1 MTTAPASLTWF
12 ARHELGLFWR
22 DFVAMMTAGR
32 PQRVAVLVA
41 VLAVV
46 VAVAHLIAH
55 ALIAPWAAAGIAPDK
70 PTLVLLTGGGALFF
84 TLMLSQ
90 AMESVT
96 RAYYA
101 RADLDLI
108 LSSPASARRLFAV
121 RTSAI
126 AVTTMALAFLL
137 AGPAINVLVVEDGAG
152 WLSAFAVL
160 AALSALATAL
170 SVLITVA
177 LFNSVGP
184 KRTRLI
190 AQIAAAVVGAG
201 FIIGIQAV
209 AIISYG
215 SWSRLGMLQSEWLV
229 ALAPAADSLLW
240 LPARAAMGEA
250 GALAAVVVLGLS
262 ALAAVIV
269 ATSSSF
275 GQHAVAAAGVGI
287 GHARRAAARRPF
299 RSTSVKA
306 ALRRKEWL
314 LIRRDPWLVSQ
325 TLMQVLYLIP
335 PALMLWLNFGQTAG
349 AFVVVVPVIVMASGQ
364 LAGGLAW
371 LAVSG
376 EDAHDLIVSAPVTAR
391 AVLVAKI
398 ESVLGAVGVV
408 AGPLIAAM
416 ALVSL
421 PMAAVTTAGVV
432 LAAGSATTIQLWF
445 RVQAKRSMF
454 RRRQTSSRAATI
466 SEAFAS
472 IMWAGTAALVAAGS
486 AIGLLPAVIAIGVLG
501 VAFIIRPRAAA

>member
-1 MTTAPASLTWF
+1 MTAAPASLVWF

-32 PQRVAVLVA
+32 PRRAAVLVV
-41 VLAVV
+41 VLAII
-46 VAVAHLIAH
+46 VAVAHLMAH
-55 ALIAPWAAAGIAPDK
+55 ALIAPWAASGIAEDK
-70 PTLVLLTGGGALFF
+70 PTLVMLSGGGVLFF

-137 AGPAINVLVVEDGAG
+137 AGPAINILVVESGAR
-152 WLSAFAVL
+152 WLAAFGVL
-160 AALSALATAL
+160 AALSALATGL

-177 LFNSVGP
+177 LFNTVGP
-184 KRTRLI
+184 RRTRLI
-190 AQIAAAVVGAG
+190 AQVAAAVVGAG
-201 FIIGIQAV
+201 FIIGIQAA
-209 AIISYG
+209 AIVSYG
-215 SWSRLGMLQSEWLV
+215 SWSRLGILQSDWLV
-229 ALAPAADSLLW
+229 GMAPGAESPLW

-250 GALAAVVVLGLS
+250 GALMAVMAVGFGILAAVV
-262 ALAAVIV
+262 V

-275 GQHAVAAAGVGI
+275 GRHAVAAAGVGV
-287 GHARRAAARRPF
+287 GQTRRVATARPF
-299 RSTSVKA
+299 RATSVKA

-335 PALMLWLNFGQTAG
+335 PALMLWLNFGQAAG

-391 AVLVAKI
+391 TVLVAKI
-398 ESVLGAVGVV
+398 ESVLVAVAIV
-408 AGPLIAAM
+408 AGPLIVAM
-416 ALVSL
+416 GFVSL
-421 PMAAVTTAGVV
+421 PMAAVTAAGVV
-432 LAAGSATTIQLWF
+432 LASGSATTIQLWF
-445 RVQAKRSMF
+445 RAQAKRSMF

-472 IMWAGTAALVAAGS
+472 IMWAGTAALAAAGS
-486 AIGLLPAVIAIGVLG
+486 PVGLLPALIAVGVLG
-501 VAFIIRPRAAA
+501 IAFVIRPRESF